1 MHCAVHC
8 CHSFSIFFTSDINY
22 RMLLDARVNAHRSQC
37 LKPRTGNF
45 CSAELQAEV
54 TDVIN
59 LLKQLRSQPELC
71 WRLRRCG
78 SRWPVRVERP
88 QRSHPRSRS
97 QPESEANVESE
108 AEIDDL
114 KREAVSECQV
124 DTDLPLASLED
135 LKDDAKHCET
145 RRAVRENGVEAGEII
160 LGSPAPP
167 SLLIR
172 QMILDQMQHLQHLQ
186 HHDMDRSLIPSP
198 NLSATEQTEQLQVE
212 RSADVVLEEGRI
224 DHCFEGLPL
233 TANDANT
240 ESCEGSPEF
249 EMRDMQRD
257 MQRGAMAKIPWNEF
271 FEAKINEMCQGFLE
285 QSSHPAGSA
294 LGRSERL
301 LSQQDSRLDAMHRE
315 ALESLQSRLLGTQ

>member
-1 MHCAVHC
+1 M
-8 CHSFSIFFTSDINY
+8 
-22 RMLLDARVNAHRSQC
+22 
-37 LKPRTGNF
+37 KPRTGNF

-135 LKDDAKHCET
+135 LKDAKHCET
-145 RRAVRENGVEAGEII
+145 VRSIRICVSHRVCVSISPFFRHFFSAMPAVKPMPRRTK
-160 LGSPAPP
+160 APD
-167 SLLIR
+167 LLR
-172 QMILDQMQHLQHLQ
+172 CPM
-186 HHDMDRSLIPSP
+186 
-198 NLSATEQTEQLQVE
+198 
-212 RSADVVLEEGRI
+212 
-224 DHCFEGLPL
+224 
-233 TANDANT
+233 
-240 ESCEGSPEF
+240 
-249 EMRDMQRD
+249 
-257 MQRGAMAKIPWNEF
+257 
-271 FEAKINEMCQGFLE
+271 
-285 QSSHPAGSA
+285 
-294 LGRSERL
+294 
-301 LSQQDSRLDAMHRE
+301 
-315 ALESLQSRLLGTQ
+315 

>member
-1 MHCAVHC
+1 M
-8 CHSFSIFFTSDINY
+8 
-22 RMLLDARVNAHRSQC
+22 
-37 LKPRTGNF
+37 
-45 CSAELQAEV
+45 
-54 TDVIN
+54 
-59 LLKQLRSQPELC
+59 
-71 WRLRRCG
+71 
-78 SRWPVRVERP
+78 
-88 QRSHPRSRS
+88 
-97 QPESEANVESE
+97 
-108 AEIDDL
+108 
-114 KREAVSECQV
+114 SECQV

-135 LKDDAKHCET
+135 LKDAKHCERT
-145 RRAVRENGVEAGEII
+145 RRAVRESGVEAGEII
-160 LGSPAPP
+160 LGSPAP

-186 HHDMDRSLIPSP
+186 HLQHHDMDGSLIPSP

-212 RSADVVLEEGRI
+212 RSADVVLEEGSCRLK

-249 EMRDMQRD
+249 EMRDMRRD

-285 QSSHPAGSA
+285 STHPAGSA
-294 LGRSERL
+294 LGRSERSM